1 MRKILFTVLLCL
13 AGGMVFAQNTNPPV
27 DIRFSTPTRIRVGVE
42 TPIKVF
48 LRNPYR
54 DEKITLTAFAS
65 YLVGEAPVQATASV
79 DITVDRSLE
88 VSLGVGLGTLSLVNG
103 SPTFDGQPIGGVRNN
118 NNVWTFNVA
127 VPADGNE
134 HALELR
140 VIR

>member
-1 MRKILFTVLLCL
+1 MRKVLLTVLLCL
-13 AGGMVFAQNTNPPV
+13 VGGAVFAQNTNPPV

-54 DEKITLTAFAS
+54 DERITLTATAS
-65 YLVGEAPVQATASV
+65 YLVGEAQVQASASV

-103 SPTFDGQPIGGVRNN
+103 SPTFDGQPVSGTRNN
-118 NNVWTFNVA
+118 NNVWTFNVTI
-127 VPADGNE
+127 PSDGNE